1 MIEIVDICRS
11 CWIFLLTY
19 LIKIFEYFIVIGRT
33 VQPNNNTIVS
43 CISINKSAIIGNK
56 VSETYDF
63 FVKIQTKQLTI
74 HAIYFRD
81 NL

>member
-74 HAIYFRD
+74 HEIYFRD